1 VSDDQDPYRTLG
13 VSPDASDA
21 EIRRAFYARARHA
34 HPDVVGEAGLDDMRA
49 LNEAWAILK
58 DPGKRAAHDAAHGHA
73 GPKGGDSGSGSD
85 ASAGDGGAATKGGSY
100 EGFGSQPRWTGA
112 AGPPPGR
119 PWGSVLKAGIYA
131 GWSLG
136 EVARR
141 DRGYLA
147 WLRDRPEGKPLRTEI
162 DRLLELTAADS
173 PSPPSG
179 GKRPAKGR

>member
-1 VSDDQDPYRTLG
+1 VTDEQDPYKTLG

-21 EIRRAFYARARHA
+21 EIRRAFYGLARHA
-34 HPDVVGEAGLDDMRA
+34 HPDVVGERGLDDMRA

-58 DPGKRAAHDAAHGHA
+58 DPAKRAAHDAAHGRVRQA
-73 GPKGGDSGSGSD
+73 DGS
-85 ASAGDGGAATKGGSY
+85 ASGDGGEQANAGAGAARSGNKD
-100 EGFGSQPRWTGA
+100 FGSQPHWTGA

-119 PWGSVLKAGIYA
+119 PWGSVLKSGIYA

-147 WLRDRPEGKPLRTEI
+147 WLRDRPEGKSFRTEI
-162 DRLLELTAADS
+162 NRLLELASGDAA
-173 PSPPSG
+173 PPPAER
-179 GKRPAKGR
+179 KRRRG